1 MLYDPQ
7 IALYTFSIIIV
18 SFVPTDYTV
27 TEGVDG
33 YAEMMLERRGFN
45 NKSASVIVCTQSGTA
60 IGMHK

>member
-1 MLYDPQ
+1 M
-7 IALYTFSIIIV
+7 
-18 SFVPTDYTV
+18 PTDYTV

-45 NKSASVIVCTQSGTA
+45 NESTSVIVCTQSGTA